1 MMDGQWLKAAMED
14 DGTLAAEVLVKLLQ
28 APVAPTPPP
37 PAAVVPMK
45 WTVRQPRTKS
55 GSNKRARARGSP
67 TTPLSWTGG
76 STSLSGGAAPAA
88 AGDGSEQSSR
98 RVAELGLRMIV
109 DKPRPDPS
117 EDVQLGSRVWERRL
131 LEGLV
136 QVTAV
141 SEATPSKKS
150 RKKKTT
156 NELKGEEI
164 LTAQDNKQI
173 RKTIAS
179 IRAKL
184 GKKKSENVLLKKLKA
199 NLAAVPSAKPIAG
212 PRAARPVPV
221 YVPVNVPLP
230 MNVPLPVNVVVPV
243 PVPVPE
249 PVTVSLFSSL
259 TEVKGGSDK
268 FVIPDLNLTFVES
281 KDAGASD
288 V

>member
-98 RVAELGLRMIV
+98 RGA
-109 DKPRPDPS
+109 
-117 EDVQLGSRVWERRL
+117 GSK
-131 LEGLV
+131 
-136 QVTAV
+136 VTAV

>member
-1 MMDGQWLKAAMED
+1 MNLYILPFLYKFICC
-14 DGTLAAEVLVKLLQ
+14 LQ
-28 APVAPTPPP
+28 L
-37 PAAVVPMK
+37 
-45 WTVRQPRTKS
+45 Q
-55 GSNKRARARGSP
+55 
-67 TTPLSWTGG
+67 
-76 STSLSGGAAPAA
+76 
-88 AGDGSEQSSR
+88 
-98 RVAELGLRMIV
+98 
-109 DKPRPDPS
+109 
-117 EDVQLGSRVWERRL
+117 
-131 LEGLV
+131 
-136 QVTAV
+136 
-141 SEATPSKKS
+141 
-150 RKKKTT
+150 
-156 NELKGEEI
+156 
-164 LTAQDNKQI
+164 
-173 RKTIAS
+173 
-179 IRAKL
+179 
-184 GKKKSENVLLKKLKA
+184 A

>member
-98 RVAELGLRMIV
+98 RGAGS
-109 DKPRPDPS
+109 KPRKAFIIARGT
-117 EDVQLGSRVWERRL
+117 LGGTPTICQKTKTPL
-131 LEGLV
+131 DTQGLEGDNGLW
-136 QVTAV
+136 
-141 SEATPSKKS
+141 SKK
-150 RKKKTT
+150 
-156 NELKGEEI
+156 ELKRSIIYQKYVFLEYQI
-164 LTAQDNKQI
+164 YNSFVAQ
-173 RKTIAS
+173 TIAS